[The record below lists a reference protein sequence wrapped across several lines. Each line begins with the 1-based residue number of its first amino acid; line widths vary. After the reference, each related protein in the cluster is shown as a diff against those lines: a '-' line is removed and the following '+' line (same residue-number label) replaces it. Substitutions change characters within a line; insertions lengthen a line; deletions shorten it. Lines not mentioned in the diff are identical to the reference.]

1 VARIRVFGRS
11 AWLLAGLVLVTAG
24 CSGGGPAGKTG
35 AGGGTEKASD
45 ALASK
50 IGDYMPPLD
59 GGRLE
64 IAAPKGWDWANPG
77 GGVLV
82 AFKPKDAEINALPR
96 VLLSVADSDFA
107 GIDDVTASNVDDFVR
122 QVAASIADQKP
133 KESARAHTVNGRQF
147 ARYLVLGKRRNQV
160 VAQQFLTTVAGSRV
174 YTLRLEAY
182 QPQFDDSKSMLEAI
196 AASMKFAGDEEPAAV
211 PPGGEPNAGED
222 PAAET
227 PDESPEEGESSQE
240 AEPVEAAAKA
250 AE

>member
-11 AWLLAGLVLVTAG
+11 ARLLAGLILFSAG
-24 CSGGGPAGKTG
+24 CSGSGPAGKPE
-35 AGGGTEKASD
+35 ADGGGEKAGN

-59 GGRLE
+59 SGRLE

-96 VLLSVADSDFA
+96 VLLSVADSEFP
-107 GIDDVTASNVDDFVR
+107 GIDDVTASNVEDFVR
-122 QVAASIADQKP
+122 QVAASVADQKP
-133 KESARAHTVNGRQF
+133 KESARAHTSNGRHF

-182 QPQFDDSKSMLEAI
+182 QSQFDKSKSLLEAI
-196 AASMKFAGDEEPAAV
+196 AASMKFAGDEEPATG
-211 PPGGEPNAGED
+211 PPGEEPADGD
-222 PAAET
+222 APAVSAPE
-227 PDESPEEGESSQE
+227 ESPEE
-240 AEPVEAAAKA
+240 AEPVEGAAKA
-250 AE
+250 DE